1 LFNFR
6 AQQQSNQRKT
16 FLLLG
21 VMGSLTAFVIYAFA
35 LYLGYAS
42 IGVIPIAIGISVIGV
57 WGSYYSSDK
66 IVLSMTGAKVIDH
79 NTAPQL
85 FNLVHEITIASG
97 LPMPKVAI
105 VEDDA
110 PNAFATGRD
119 PDHAVIAFTTGILRV
134 MDREQL
140 QGVAAHELAHVAN
153 RDTLVSAV
161 AATTAGAIALMSDFL
176 IRMSLFG
183 GGRRDSNGGENP
195 FDIWRELGNV
205 MTENVTVVRDNAK
218 LEQTIGIID
227 ELQNRYAK
235 VSVSDSSGWTNQTLP
250 FTRQLGNMLTLGRI
264 IAKGA
269 LHRDESRGAHYKPE
283 FPNRD
288 DDRFQ
293 KTTVATFDPSNP
305 RDPEIGYEA
314 VDLSQIKPRAR
325 VYTSGSTKPAGSKE

>member
-1 LFNFR
+1 V
-6 AQQQSNQRKT
+6 QQQSNRRKT

-35 LYLGYAS
+35 LYLGYTS
-42 IGVIPIAIGISVIGV
+42 VGIIPIAIGISVIGV
-57 WGSYYSSDK
+57 WGSFYNSDK

-79 NTAPQL
+79 ETAPQL

-119 PDHAVIAFTTGILRV
+119 PEHAVIAFTTGILRV

-176 IRMSLFG
+176 LRISLFG
-183 GGRRDSNGGENP
+183 GGRRDSNGGANP
-195 FDIWRELGNV
+195 FVLIAALVAAILAPIAAVLLKAAISRKRESLADATAVAFTRNPTGLRRALE
-205 MTENVTVVRDNAK
+205 TLAADSTVVHQKSNAVAHLWIESPLDSRMTSK
-218 LEQTIGIID
+218 FFATHPAIEERIANLRALEQTGPAT
-227 ELQNRYAK
+227 E
-235 VSVSDSSGWTNQTLP
+235 SS
-250 FTRQLGNMLTLGRI
+250 
-264 IAKGA
+264 
-269 LHRDESRGAHYKPE
+269 
-283 FPNRD
+283 
-288 DDRFQ
+288 
-293 KTTVATFDPSNP
+293 
-305 RDPEIGYEA
+305 
-314 VDLSQIKPRAR
+314 
-325 VYTSGSTKPAGSKE
+325 